1 MPLSV
6 NSFLNEVEEIKN
18 KVTALSSK
26 KNSVLGAETAYQF
39 LINFDWDNYKEIRRN
54 ITSAYQK
61 SLPTAKLNRH
71 FKNK

>member
-26 KNSVLGAETAYQF
+26 KIQYLALKP

-61 SLPTAKLNRH
+61 SLPTAKLNRY

>member
-26 KNSVLGAETAYQF
+26 KIQYLALKP
-39 LINFDWDNYKEIRRN
+39 LINFLLILIGIITKKSGEIL
-54 ITSAYQK
+54 
-61 SLPTAKLNRH
+61 LPLIRQAFPLQN
-71 FKNK
+71 